1 MRAGCRMMGWHGVVR
16 HHAMPASSGLI
27 AVERAAV
34 AAFAAVRQARLTDTA
49 IGSPQSPGATAADA
63 HRLLPA
69 PPCVDPVLHHIQT
82 LIHIAQA
89 SSTPPGAICVTR
101 AELAC
106 TRWLV

>member
-16 HHAMPASSGLI
+16 HHAMPASSGLL

-34 AAFAAVRQARLTDTA
+34 AAFAAVRQARLTDTAPGTLGSARDRHIAIA

-69 PPCVDPVLHHIQT
+69 PP
-82 LIHIAQA
+82 
-89 SSTPPGAICVTR
+89 
-101 AELAC
+101 
-106 TRWLV
+106 